1 MGEIEF
7 QTWKTAAVILAF
19 TVSIT
24 LQWYSPLQD
33 KPRDIV
39 KNWRLNLPLALLNAI
54 ILGAICTGCA
64 CTVSIYEQ
72 KHGLGLFNV
81 LGIDSLSGA
90 AVGLFVLDFTAYSWH
105 VANHRVAFL
114 WRFHSVHHSDE
125 IFDASTA
132 VRFHI
137 GELLVSLVVRLA
149 IVAFFGL
156 PVLGILAFE
165 IVYAFFNF
173 FEHGN
178 IRLPEGFSR
187 KFAGVFVTPDLHR
200 FHHSADKRH
209 LNTNFGTIFSV
220 WDRVFQ
226 TLEKE
231 VRRGSYRVGVPEPAP
246 WASNFIGTLTYPFLK
261 RRPG

>member
-1 MGEIEF
+1 LREIEF

-19 TVSIT
+19 AVSIT
-24 LQWYSPLQD
+24 LQWYSPLES
-33 KPRDIV
+33 KPRDIL

-54 ILGAICTGCA
+54 ILAAICTGCA
-64 CTVSIYEQ
+64 CTVSIYVQ
-72 KHGLGLFNV
+72 KHGFGLFDFFGIGPL
-81 LGIDSLSGA
+81 LGA
-90 AVGLFVLDFTAYSWH
+90 VVGLFVLDLTAYSWH
-105 VANHRVAFL
+105 VANHRVALL

-137 GELLVSLVVRLA
+137 GELLFSLVVRLA
-149 IVAFFGL
+149 VVAVFGL

-187 KFAGVFVTPDLHR
+187 KFAAVFVTPDLHR
-200 FHHSADKRH
+200 FHHSANRSH
-209 LNTNFGTIFSV
+209 LNTNFGTIFSA
-220 WDRVFQ
+220 WDRMFH
-226 TLEKE
+226 TLEIE
-231 VRRGSYRVGVPEPAP
+231 VRRGSFRVGLPEPAP
-246 WASNFIGTLTYPFLK
+246 WASNFIGTLTYPFHK
-261 RRPG
+261 RRSG